1 VLVTDNAEPPAALVP
16 SDGCDALEET
26 AEIMS
31 DSETLAAI
39 EASLGELSRGEAV
52 TLEELRAE
60 LDERRAPR

>member
-1 VLVTDNAEPPAALVP
+1 MTGTRIDSGVRPCAR
-16 SDGCDALEET
+16 DALEET
-26 AEIMS
+26 AGIMS